1 MNNFLV
7 RFAAT
12 YDCGAYG
19 SSTYNSSGNCTTTTS
34 GGQTSGSL
42 IDTGMSIIL
51 PLALGVVLVISA
63 IILMLRRKKKK

>member
-12 YDCGAYG
+12 YNCGAYG

-34 GGQTSGSL
+34 GQTSGSL
-42 IDTGMSIIL
+42 IDTGMSIVL
-51 PLALGVVLVISA
+51 PLALGVVLIISA
-63 IILMLRRKKKK
+63 IILMLRRNKKK